1 MEIISVGF
9 NDEYKPITNEINALA
24 HELGISRSF
33 IVREV
38 ICEAFGF
45 TPTKEMNLSKRKV
58 KGI

>member
-9 NDEYKPITNEINALA
+9 NDEYKLVTDEINSLA
-24 HELGISRSF
+24 NELGISRSF
-33 IVREV
+33 ILREI